1 MIVLIAIVLGALAG
15 AAAGGEA
22 GALAGALFGWLIV
35 RSLRQQREIEALRK
49 CADVPVSAAAW
60 RDARSERESIE
71 QGLDGATP
79 STAAASNGGVTPGA
93 GGRGA
98 VLANDIAPI
107 AAAVASTSASAIAPA
122 RASAYAPTSATAVAP
137 SSAAA
142 APNTVSGT
150 PAGVAKSA
158 GNGVRAAP
166 PRDLLEPIRRWLF
179 GGNTSSRPASASSS
193 SASPFS
199 PSTRASTRTCR
210 SNIAWPPSA
219 RPPSFCSASAGAC
232 AWPVRT
238 TRKSCRAARSPSSI

>member
-1 MIVLIAIVLGALAG
+1 MILLIAIVLGALVG
-15 AAAGGEA
+15 AAASGEG

-49 CADVPVSAAAW
+49 RADAPVSAAAW

-142 APNTVSGT
+142 ALNTVSGT
-150 PAGVAKSA
+150 PAGVANETPWA
-158 GNGVRAAP
+158 GLPSGETTIWTGVSMEPVSGFQCRRQMP
-166 PRDLLEPIRRWLF
+166 PGT
-179 GGNTSSRPASASSS
+179 GGTSVPTSD
-193 SASPFS
+193 
-199 PSTRASTRTCR
+199 T
-210 SNIAWPPSA
+210 
-219 RPPSFCSASAGAC
+219 
-232 AWPVRT
+232 
-238 TRKSCRAARSPSSI
+238 